1 MQYLFWPLA
10 YLMGVNSED
19 CGSVS
24 KLIGI
29 KIFVNEFVA
38 FSDLG
43 NMIKFRND
51 IIADGTFDLYRNGE
65 LPLPDGQS
73 IIWDVRLFFILLAQ
87 SLDILIF
94 KLKDRSIRIT
104 TYALCGFANFGS
116 VGIVIGLV

>member
-65 LPLPDGQS
+65 LPLPEGQS
-73 IIWDVRLFFILLAQ
+73 IIWDVSFF
-87 SLDILIF
+87 
-94 KLKDRSIRIT
+94 
-104 TYALCGFANFGS
+104 
-116 VGIVIGLV
+116 